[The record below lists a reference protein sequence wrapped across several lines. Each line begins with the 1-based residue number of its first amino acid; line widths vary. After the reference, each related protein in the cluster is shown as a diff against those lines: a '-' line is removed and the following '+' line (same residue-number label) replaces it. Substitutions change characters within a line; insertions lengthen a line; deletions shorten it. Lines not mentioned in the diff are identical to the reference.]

1 MLVVMS
7 MSSSLPLNYVCCNR
21 FCWVYPE
28 RVRTPGTDDDGLRD
42 AARRL
47 SAQVGPFRR
56 TLLNASRQE
65 GALPSIP
72 DAQIEVLRRL
82 DEDGWASPTA
92 LGRALGLARSTVSN
106 LVAAM
111 ERGGLVERRLAVGD
125 GRSTEVGLT
134 DLARER
140 LRVYDAAAER
150 VLMEA
155 LAGLPDADRAVL
167 VAALP
172 VLTRLQDAIADGV
185 GQPRA

>member
-1 MLVVMS
+1 MT
-7 MSSSLPLNYVCCNR
+7 SSLQPNYVCCNT
-21 FCWVYPE
+21 FSCDYPE
-28 RVRTPGTDDDGLRD
+28 GVRTPATDDPALRD

-65 GALPSIP
+65 GALPSVP

-82 DEDGWASPTA
+82 DEDGWSSPTA

-111 ERGGLVERRLAVGD
+111 ERDGLVERRLAVGD

-134 DLARER
+134 DLAHER

-150 VLMEA
+150 VLMGA
-155 LAGLPDADRAVL
+155 LAGLPEADRAVL

-172 VLTRLQDAIADGV
+172 VLARLQDAIALAPGS
-185 GQPRA
+185 

>member
-1 MLVVMS
+1 MS
-7 MSSSLPLNYVCCNR
+7 ILLHNYVCCNR
-21 FCWVYPE
+21 FCCDYPE
-28 RVRTPGTDDDGLRD
+28 GVRTPASDPADRSADRGLRD

-47 SAQVGPFRR
+47 SALVGPFRR
-56 TLLNASRQE
+56 TLLNASRSE
-65 GALPSIP
+65 GDLPAVP

-111 ERGGLVERRLAVGD
+111 QRDGLVERRLARGD

-150 VLMEA
+150 LLLSA
-155 LAGLPDADRAVL
+155 LAGLPEADRAVL
-167 VAALP
+167 VAAVP
-172 VLTRLQDAIADGV
+172 VLTRLQAAIADAA
-185 GQPRA
+185 GQPRP

>member
-1 MLVVMS
+1 M
-7 MSSSLPLNYVCCNR
+7 
-21 FCWVYPE
+21 
-28 RVRTPGTDDDGLRD
+28 RTPASDPATAELRA

-47 SAQVGPFRR
+47 SAQIGPFRR
-56 TLLNASRQE
+56 TLLTASRQE
-65 GALPSIP
+65 GALPAIP

-111 ERGGLVERRLAVGD
+111 ERDGLVARRLAQGD

-140 LRVYDAAAER
+140 LRVYDEAAER
-150 VLMEA
+150 VLLDAMAA
-155 LAGLPDADRAVL
+155 LQEQERAVL

-172 VLTRLQDAIADGV
+172 VLARLQDGIAG
-185 GQPRA
+185 R

>member
-1 MLVVMS
+1 M
-7 MSSSLPLNYVCCNR
+7 
-21 FCWVYPE
+21 
-28 RVRTPGTDDDGLRD
+28 RTPASDAGDRSPTAAADDLRD

-56 TLLNASRQE
+56 TLLNASRHE
-65 GALPSIP
+65 GELPTIP

-92 LGRALGLARSTVSN
+92 LGRSLGLARSTVSN
-106 LVAAM
+106 LVAAA
-111 ERGGLVERRLAVGD
+111 ERDGLVERRLARGD

-150 VLMEA
+150 VLLRA
-155 LAGLPDADRAVL
+155 LAGLPDADRAAL
-167 VAALP
+167 AAALP
-172 VLTRLQDAIADGV
+172 VLARLQAAIAEPDG
-185 GQPRA
+185 G